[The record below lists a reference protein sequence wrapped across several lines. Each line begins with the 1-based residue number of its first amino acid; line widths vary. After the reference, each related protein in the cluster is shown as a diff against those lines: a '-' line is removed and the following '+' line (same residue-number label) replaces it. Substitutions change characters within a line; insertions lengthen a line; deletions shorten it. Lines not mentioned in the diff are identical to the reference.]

1 MQKKVHKKARFSN
14 NSIVNHE
21 KKMQN
26 YFQSGMIYFGFLKIG
41 IRIIGMTET
50 LLEIRLLLEVG

>member
-1 MQKKVHKKARFSN
+1 MHKKARFSN
-14 NSIVNHE
+14 NSIVNHDQ

-26 YFQSGMIYFGFLKIG
+26 YFQSGMIYFGGLKIG

>member
-1 MQKKVHKKARFSN
+1 MK
-14 NSIVNHE
+14 

>member
-1 MQKKVHKKARFSN
+1 MT
-14 NSIVNHE
+14 

-26 YFQSGMIYFGFLKIG
+26 YFQSGMIYFGGLKIG